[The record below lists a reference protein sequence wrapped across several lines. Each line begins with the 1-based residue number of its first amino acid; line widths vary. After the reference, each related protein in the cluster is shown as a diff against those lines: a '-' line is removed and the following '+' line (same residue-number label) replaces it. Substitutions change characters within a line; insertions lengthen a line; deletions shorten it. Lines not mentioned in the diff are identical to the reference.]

1 MRVYYG
7 KEKHLDI
14 SSAKRLESG
23 DIEVLSSDVPTAIS
37 VVLVEYDLDW
47 YVVIEN
53 PLEFPDDPPICAF
66 QSYIIEN
73 QLDVYRL
80 NASL

>member
-14 SSAKRLESG
+14 SSVKRLESG
-23 DIEVLSSDVPTAIS
+23 DIEVLSSDIPTAIS
-37 VVLVEYDLDW
+37 VALVEYELDW

-66 QSYIIEN
+66 QSYIVEN